1 MLSELIAKIKEDL
14 KDVEK
19 NAEKEILV
27 EHFNRTIAYLKKESI
42 CEINRFHG
50 ITL

>member
-1 MLSELIAKIKEDL
+1 MKKLLKWIK
-14 KDVEK
+14 K
-19 NAEKEILV
+19 NEMEFQSYDPEKEILV